1 MGIDANQLVLDVD
14 HLSLSGIVLSTEQ
27 RASLQT
33 SLSIAREQY
42 KFDRIYL
49 WGKILGTKEDY
60 FIAVG
65 TGSNEIKKRTFL
77 YSFNCIKWKL
87 LNPPSEEHF
96 ERLNSCRGR
105 FTGDP
110 SHEFEC
116 KTYKVVGSGDDET
129 IEEIIDLLKEE
140 DRLAAVIAEIER
152 EAVIVPR
159 GSFLLQPTG
168 EIVKNRL
175 FEGLSENEAAKFGNY
190 FHFRVPELLET
201 KSPLFRANLDKA
213 IDFLDPV
220 DEDQPK
226 GCWSLQFERGSALV
240 LLRSLKWPG
249 SSFFHVPNTNSYG
262 SLYFGIGEKNKD
274 IPFML

>member
-1 MGIDANQLVLDVD
+1 MGIDANQLVLDIE
-14 HLSLSGIVLSTEQ
+14 HLALSGIVLSIEH

-65 TGSNEIKKRTFL
+65 TGTNEIKQRTFL
-77 YSFNCIKWKL
+77 YSHDCIKWKL
-87 LNPPSEEHF
+87 LNPPTEENF
-96 ERLNSCRGR
+96 ERLNKCTGR

-116 KTYKVVGSGDDET
+116 KTVRLVGTGDEEV
-129 IEEIIDLLKEE
+129 IEEDINLLKEE
-140 DRLAAVIAEIER
+140 DRLSAVINEIER
-152 EAVIVPR
+152 EALIVPR
-159 GSFLLQPTG
+159 GSFILQPTG

-175 FEGLSENEAAKFGNY
+175 FEGLSETEAAKFCNY
-190 FHFRVPELLET
+190 FHFKVPELLET
-201 KSPLFRANLDKA
+201 KSPLYKANLDKA
-213 IDFLDPV
+213 VDFLDPI
-220 DEDQPK
+220 DEDMPK

-240 LLRSLKWPG
+240 QLRSLKWPG
-249 SSFFHVPNTNSYG
+249 ASFFHIPSTNSFG
-262 SLYFGIGEKNKD
+262 SLYFGIGERNKD

>member
-1 MGIDANQLVLDVD
+1 MGIDANQLALDVEQ
-14 HLSLSGIVLSTEQ
+14 LALAGIVLSIEQ

-65 TGSNEIKKRTFL
+65 TGSNEIKQRTFL
-77 YSFNCIKWKL
+77 YSHDCVKWKL
-87 LNPPSEEHF
+87 LNPATEEHL
-96 ERLNSCRGR
+96 EKLANCRGR

-116 KTYKVVGSGDDET
+116 KTVKLVGSGEDEV
-129 IEEIIDLLKEE
+129 IEEEINLLKEE
-140 DRLAAVIAEIER
+140 DRLAAVIGEIEK
-152 EAVIVPR
+152 EATIVPR
-159 GSFLLQPTG
+159 GAFILQPTG

-175 FEGLSENEAAKFGNY
+175 FEGLSDNEAAKFGNY
-190 FHFRVPELLET
+190 FHFKAPELLEQ
-201 KSPLFRANLDKA
+201 KSPLYRANLDKA
-213 IDFLDPV
+213 VDFLDPI

-249 SSFFHVPNTNSYG
+249 STFFHVPCTSSFG
-262 SLYFGIGEKNKD
+262 SLYFGIGERNKD

>member
-1 MGIDANQLVLDVD
+1 MGIDANQLVLDVEN
-14 HLSLSGIVLSTEQ
+14 LALSGIVLSIEQ

-33 SLSIAREQY
+33 SLSITRDQY

-65 TGSNEIKKRTFL
+65 TGSNEIKQRTFL
-77 YSFNCIKWKL
+77 YSHDCIKWKL
-87 LNPPSEEHF
+87 LNPPTEEHF
-96 ERLNSCRGR
+96 ERLANCRGR

-116 KTYKVVGSGDDET
+116 KIVKLVGSGDEEV
-129 IEEIIDLLKEE
+129 IEEEINLLKEE
-140 DRLAAVIAEIER
+140 DRLAAVINEIER

-159 GSFLLQPTG
+159 GSFILQPTG

-175 FEGLSENEAAKFGNY
+175 FEGLSEIEAAKFGNY
-190 FHFRVPELLET
+190 FHFKAPELLET

-213 IDFLDPV
+213 VDFLDPI

-240 LLRSLKWPG
+240 LVRSLKWPG
-249 SSFFHVPNTNSYG
+249 SSFFHVPGTNSFG
-262 SLYFGIGEKNKD
+262 SLYCGIGERNKD